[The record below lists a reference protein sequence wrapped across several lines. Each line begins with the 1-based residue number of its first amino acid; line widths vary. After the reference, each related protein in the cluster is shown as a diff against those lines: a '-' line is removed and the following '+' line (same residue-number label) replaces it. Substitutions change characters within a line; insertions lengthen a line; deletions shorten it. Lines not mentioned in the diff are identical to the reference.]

1 MPMRTETSKTY
12 DKAQIRRLINNQMS
26 AICSKNT
33 NQIISHYAPGAI
45 IFDVKPTFQ
54 KIKNVTELRRA
65 WDACL
70 LCLPATFGT
79 EMRDLGIFVSG
90 DLALAHWFW
99 RFTGLDKDHPTIQT
113 WTRSTVGYQRH
124 QDRWQ
129 IMYEHSAVS
138 LAPETSRDVLTLVS

>member
-1 MPMRTETSKTY
+1 MPMRTEISQTY
-12 DKAQIRRLINNQMS
+12 DKAQIRQLINDQMG
-26 AICSKNT
+26 AICMKNT
-33 NQIISHYAPGAI
+33 NQIISHYAPEAI

-70 LCLPATFGT
+70 HCLPSTFGT
-79 EMRDLGIFVSG
+79 EIRDLGIFVSG

-99 RFTGLDKDHPTIQT
+99 RFTGLDEDHPTIQA

-124 QDRWQ
+124 QDKWQ
-129 IMYEHSAVS
+129 IVYEHCAVS
-138 LAPETSRDVLTLVS
+138 LDPETSKNALTLAP